1 MLRLFLYYKLI
12 LIETY
17 CDKIRY
23 SDLTFV
29 LKMDLPKPKLKME
42 SNESMDLEDGKI
54 INLVDSNESMESTI
68 GLNST
73 GGINPGNDTNGIV
86 DKSTTDDSGRF
97 CKDSVANDS
106 LLPDD
111 SYDGSAA
118 LETPRRVSDEDYSFN
133 SGYQVS

>member
-1 MLRLFLYYKLI
+1 
-12 LIETY
+12 
-17 CDKIRY
+17 
-23 SDLTFV
+23 
-29 LKMDLPKPKLKME
+29 MDLPKPKLKME
-42 SNESMDLEDGKI
+42 SNESMDLEDRKI
-54 INLVDSNESMESTI
+54 INLVDSNESMDSTI

-73 GGINPGNDTNGIV
+73 GGINPGNDTIGSV

-111 SYDGSAA
+111 SYDVSAA
-118 LETPRRVSDEDYSFN
+118 LETPRRVSDGDHTFN